1 MGNMMRFIGEDV
13 SFKFMLCLFLQE
25 FLFKQASQKITRPTL
40 GALLIVVLGKEAF
53 VQKVKTFPIVAAL
66 HK

>member
-1 MGNMMRFIGEDV
+1 
-13 SFKFMLCLFLQE
+13 MLCLFLQE
-25 FLFKQASQKITRPTL
+25 FLFKQALRREKNYTS
-40 GALLIVVLGKEAF
+40 ALLIVVLGKEAF

>member
-25 FLFKQASQKITRPTL
+25 FLFKQALRKITRPTL